1 MCSTGSQTSLKI
13 TRQSSSGSIKAKSAT
28 DKTSRKGKDNRTKVS
43 TETRVQ
49 KEMER
54 RSCNNARER
63 SVTIITQLDTIII
76 LCCFMLQNQSKG
88 HQ

>member
-1 MCSTGSQTSLKI
+1 MCSTGSQTSLKM
-13 TRQSSSGSIKAKSAT
+13 TRQSSSGSIKAKSST
-28 DKTSRKGKDNRTKVS
+28 DKTSRKGKDNRSKAH

-63 SVTIITQLDTIII
+63 YFDKSHATIQLTLI
-76 LCCFMLQNQSKG
+76 FVE
-88 HQ
+88 

>member
-1 MCSTGSQTSLKI
+1 MCSTGSQTSLKM
-13 TRQSSSGSIKAKSAT
+13 TRQSSSGSIKAKSST
-28 DKTSRKGKDNRTKVS
+28 EKTSRKGKDNRSKAH

-63 SVTIITQLDTIII
+63 YLANTTYHDVLLI
-76 LCCFMLQNQSKG
+76 LIFAE
-88 HQ
+88 